1 MSAVKYCPQCGTAN
15 PEEAEFCKNCG
26 SRFPESVDPGI
37 DEEPAESAPA
47 ADDRQVVYGRTAQ
60 APARVKKSN
69 AGVVVAV
76 VLGVLLAIGTGVFVT
91 LTLMNRNA
99 VTRIDPMKNII
110 SSDII
115 FSGNEGEGVA
125 DINQEYLI
133 SKIEYDGTDKA
144 VRSFLDSLYF
154 ELSQYDSLYNGD
166 QITLTVVY
174 DKEAA
179 ETAKVKLTRTSKK
192 VQVTGLEYYDNDMDV
207 DPGDMDEDDSEDDSA
222 DDSDDYNNF
231 DDDAEDADDSYI
243 RMRVDTTNAKARGGT
258 KDDHFAAVRTG
269 PGLGKEYKTVG
280 KIKEPHTVNVYNY
293 NDGWYEIATGKWKGF
308 YIHESSLVP
317 AH

>member
-26 SRFPESVDPGI
+26 SRFPENVDPGI
-37 DEEPAESAPA
+37 DEEQAESAPA
-47 ADDRQVVYGRTAQ
+47 ADNSQVVYGRTAQ
-60 APARVKKSN
+60 APARAKKSN

-231 DDDAEDADDSYI
+231 DDDAEDADDSDI

>member
-37 DEEPAESAPA
+37 DEEQAESAPA
-47 ADDRQVVYGRTAQ
+47 ADDSQVVYGRTAQ
-60 APARVKKSN
+60 APARAKKSN
-69 AGVVVAV
+69 AGVVAAV
-76 VLGVLLAIGTGVFVT
+76 VLGVLLAIGTGVFAA

-192 VQVTGLEYYDNDMDV
+192 VQVTGLEYYDSDMDV

-293 NDGWYEIATGKWKGF
+293 NNGWYEIATGKWKGF

>member
-26 SRFPESVDPGI
+26 SRFPESVDHGI

-60 APARVKKSN
+60 APARAKKSN
-69 AGVVVAV
+69 AGVVAAV
-76 VLGVLLAIGTGVFVT
+76 VLGVLLAIGTGVFAA

-99 VTRIDPMKNII
+99 VTKIDPMKNII

-115 FSGNEGEGVA
+115 FSGYEGEGEA
-125 DINQEYLI
+125 EINQEYLI
-133 SKIEYDGTDKA
+133 SKIDYDGTNKA
-144 VRSFLDSLYF
+144 VRSFLDGLYF
-154 ELSQYDSLYNGD
+154 ELSQDEGLYNGD

-174 DKEAA
+174 DEESAKK
-179 ETAKVKLTRTSKK
+179 AKVQLTRTTKE
-192 VQVTGLEYYDNDMDV
+192 VQVTGLEYDDSNMYV
-207 DPGDMDEDDSEDDSA
+207 DPGDMEEDDSENDSEDDSEDYDN
-222 DDSDDYNNF
+222 Y
-231 DDDAEDADDSYI
+231 DDDVEDADESYI
-243 RMRVDTTNAKARGGT
+243 KMRVDTTNAKARGGT
-258 KDDHFAAVRTG
+258 KDDHYAAVRTG

-293 NDGWYEIATGKWKGF
+293 NDGWYEIATGKWKGC